1 MRNGEGVEV
10 ELRQTFEMEDFGAQM
25 TPELGRKEQELRT
38 EPERLSK
45 SA

>member
-25 TPELGRKEQELRT
+25 TPELRRKEQELRT
-38 EPERLSK
+38 ESERLSK